1 MMIEERFLLAK
12 DRIKEIKSET
22 GLRPEFQ
29 EYFVKTA
36 GFLELIMENYA
47 FIMDGGLEKSPV
59 EELKERNYRLYED
72 ILPENYGKSYGNPRV
87 CGELFGKEYGQ
98 ILCFLYAELRSLIP
112 LIFERRELIT

>member
-36 GFLELIMENYA
+36 GFLELI
-47 FIMDGGLEKSPV
+47 IMPLSWTAV
-59 EELKERNYRLYED
+59 LKKVLW
-72 ILPENYGKSYGNPRV
+72 
-87 CGELFGKEYGQ
+87 
-98 ILCFLYAELRSLIP
+98 RS
-112 LIFERRELIT
+112 